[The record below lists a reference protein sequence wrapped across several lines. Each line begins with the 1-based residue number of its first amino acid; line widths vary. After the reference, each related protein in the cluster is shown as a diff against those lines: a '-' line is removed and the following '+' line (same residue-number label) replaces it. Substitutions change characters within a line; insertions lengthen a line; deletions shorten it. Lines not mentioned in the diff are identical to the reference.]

1 MFRRFGTI
9 FFLLVMFSNLLSAWP
24 PHPAG
29 MGGCDAECCATTH
42 QAGLD
47 ATRAGL
53 CCMLNCPPPIELPAQ
68 TVALAPAPKQW
79 SGADAIVITTSVPIN
94 YLQHTRFPSA
104 PTRSL
109 HGSASRYL
117 ETGALLI

>member
-1 MFRRFGTI
+1 MTKRLGTI
-9 FFLLVMFSNLLSAWP
+9 FFLLVLFSNLLSAWP
-24 PHPAG
+24 PHQAG
-29 MGGCDAECCATTH
+29 AGGCETECCATAQQTGP
-42 QAGLD
+42 A
-47 ATRAGL
+47 AARAAL
-53 CCMLNCPPPIELPAQ
+53 CCLIECPPSAELPVK
-68 TVALAPAPKQW
+68 TIALAPAPKHW
-79 SGADAIVITTSVPIN
+79 LGVNAGAMVPLSIS